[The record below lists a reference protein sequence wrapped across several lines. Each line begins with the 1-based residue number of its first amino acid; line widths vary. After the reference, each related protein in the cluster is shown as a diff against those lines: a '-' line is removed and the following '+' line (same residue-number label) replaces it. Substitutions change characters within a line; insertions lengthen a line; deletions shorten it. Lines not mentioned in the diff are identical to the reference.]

1 MKQQT
6 FYISDDNFYFKDLN
20 ECVEYENE
28 FYIKLKQA
36 EEKYLGKRLKHVYCE
51 PCLDTIKHD
60 KNKLLELVTILC
72 ACIENNLN
80 KDDDENKNIYHNI
93 AEIRKSLNEI
103 NNDNNCDIIKNWR
116 HIVNLLWKYRNYCLK
131 YNSVDRYGYLYMCD
145 TIFNKIAERLYN
157 TSIVTG
163 IEYPDSYYVY
173 NEDKWEEY
181 KKHELEYIK
190 AGGKYR

>member
-36 EEKYLGKRLKHVYCE
+36 EEKYLGERFKHVYCE

-60 KNKLLELVTILC
+60 KNKLLELITILC

-80 KDDDENKNIYHNI
+80 KDDDENNKIYHNI
-93 AEIRKSLNEI
+93 DEIRKSLDEI
-103 NNDNNCDIIKNWR
+103 NNDNNCDIAKNWR
-116 HIVNLLWKYRNYCLK
+116 HIANLLWKCRNYYLK
-131 YNSVDRYGYLYMCD
+131 YSSVERYGYLYMCD

-157 TSIVTG
+157 TSFVTG
-163 IEYPDSYYVY
+163 TEYPDSYYVY

-181 KKHELEYIK
+181 KKKELDYIK

>member
-36 EEKYLGKRLKHVYCE
+36 EEKYLGERLKHVYCE

-80 KDDDENKNIYHNI
+80 KDDDENNKIYHNI
-93 AEIRKSLNEI
+93 DEIRKSLDEI
-103 NNDNNCDIIKNWR
+103 NNDNNCDIAKNWR
-116 HIVNLLWKYRNYCLK
+116 HIANLLWKCRNYYLK
-131 YNSVDRYGYLYMCD
+131 YSSVERYGYLYMCD

-157 TSIVTG
+157 TSFVTT

-181 KKHELEYIK
+181 KKQELEYIK